1 MAEGPSRRRQ
11 SHAQSVRLRRL
22 QCARTHTCTQ
32 ALLSRA
38 QGSRFMHRYPH
49 QTERSHRSAL
59 HVQARMPR
67 VYSNSC
73 STRST
78 RSEKATSSSLASSFL
93 QLNCNHATNRLCVLS
108 SRGAK
113 SLYLFNSL
121 PKYHFC
127 AASCAAHPG
136 TIGTWRA
143 RAIQCPTGDLP
154 DAPSS
159 VSITSAGR
167 RRVGER
173 PHESHDSAGPMA
185 DPRRQDLACVHR

>member
-1 MAEGPSRRRQ
+1 MLVRDPRQGVRRDFVAEGPSRRRQ

-22 QCARTHTCTQ
+22 QCARTHTFTQ

-38 QGSRFMHRYPH
+38 QGSRIMHRYPH

-113 SLYLFNSL
+113 SLYLFNIL

-127 AASCAAHPG
+127 AVSCAAHP
-136 TIGTWRA
+136 GTWRA
-143 RAIQCPTGDLP
+143 RAIQCPTGDLRMRLR
-154 DAPSS
+154 ACPSP
-159 VSITSAGR
+159 AGR
-167 RRVGER
+167 RRGNVR
-173 PHESHDSAGPMA
+173 TSRMTQQVPW
-185 DPRRQDLACVHR
+185 